1 MMISS
6 EVLEIV
12 LHENGI
18 NRTSAKMI
26 IEHSKLAMLERL
38 TDVQSYINN
47 LYIKAIE
54 LSIKPTHNGTI
65 SEHRIPAPA
74 RAVRDPDGPPDDATA
89 ARRMRPAGRGRQT
102 VLP

>member
-26 IEHSKLAMLERL
+26 IEHSKLVMLERL
-38 TDVQSYINN
+38 TDVQS
-47 LYIKAIE
+47 
-54 LSIKPTHNGTI
+54 
-65 SEHRIPAPA
+65 
-74 RAVRDPDGPPDDATA
+74 
-89 ARRMRPAGRGRQT
+89 
-102 VLP
+102 